1 MFFSK
6 IGYKQLDRVILGLEL
21 KTGTSLGHFPVN
33 ITSAHVQF
41 IGENLLCRHVI
52 LFSTLMH
59 FLIQSEIIWA
69 VSHHVMFTSANNA
82 TVFSAGT
89 PARWHTLQ
97 TTTEYFP
104 IDGDRYES
112 LLPSRMIPR

>member
-1 MFFSK
+1 M
-6 IGYKQLDRVILGLEL
+6 GLEL
-21 KTGTSLGHFPVN
+21 KTGTSLGHFPDN
-33 ITSAHVQF
+33 IISAHVQF
-41 IGENLLCRHVI
+41 TSENRHVI
-52 LFSTLMH
+52 LFSPLMH

>member
-21 KTGTSLGHFPVN
+21 KTGTSLGNFPVN

-41 IGENLLCRHVI
+41 IGQNLLCRHVI

>member
-21 KTGTSLGHFPVN
+21 KTGTSLGHFPDN

-41 IGENLLCRHVI
+41 ISENLLCRHVI

-82 TVFSAGT
+82 TVCFLLAHLPAGT
-89 PARWHTLQ
+89 LFKQLLSIFPLMGTDMNLSCHQ
-97 TTTEYFP
+97 T
-104 IDGDRYES
+104 
-112 LLPSRMIPR
+112 